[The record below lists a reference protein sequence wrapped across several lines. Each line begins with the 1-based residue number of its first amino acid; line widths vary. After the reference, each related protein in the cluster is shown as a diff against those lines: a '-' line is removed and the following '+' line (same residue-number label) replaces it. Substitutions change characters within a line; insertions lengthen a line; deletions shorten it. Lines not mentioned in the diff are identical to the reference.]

1 MGHNDRGVL
10 DRVGAVYVARIVAPP
25 GDAVAEGAAEGAVAI
40 ETPEGIRTAEVAIG
54 CMVRP
59 QPGDEVSVLLDRT
72 GAAIV
77 QAVLRRPGGGPLT
90 VAAEQGL
97 TLRAGATSLNLHARH
112 GAFLASDRAV
122 ALSSAGLDVRTSR
135 GFAELARLGISM
147 GARTETLMGLSGLGD
162 LILTCNSPKS
172 RNMSLGMALGEGKTL
187 EEVMGARNSVSEG
200 VHSATAVVALA
211 RKYDIEMPI
220 AEAVAAIVTGK
231 AKVDEAIATLLAR
244 PFRSE
249 G

>member
-1 MGHNDRGVL
+1 MRAPRPPSLVSASFSTRPTRSTASPRGPRL
-10 DRVGAVYVARIVAPP
+10 G
-25 GDAVAEGAAEGAVAI
+25 
-40 ETPEGIRTAEVAIG
+40 
-54 CMVRP
+54 
-59 QPGDEVSVLLDRT
+59 
-72 GAAIV
+72 
-77 QAVLRRPGGGPLT
+77 
-90 VAAEQGL
+90 
-97 TLRAGATSLNLHARH
+97 
-112 GAFLASDRAV
+112 
-122 ALSSAGLDVRTSR
+122 ALSALMLGL
-135 GFAELARLGISM
+135 ALG
-147 GARTETLMGLSGLGD
+147 AKPETLAGLSGLGD

-172 RNMSLGMALGEGKTL
+172 RNMSLGLALGEGKTL

-220 AEAVAAIVTGK
+220 AAAVAAIVTGK

>member
-77 QAVLRRPGGGPLT
+77 QAVLRRP
-90 VAAEQGL
+90 EH
-97 TLRAGATSLNLHARH
+97 RRCHAQ
-112 GAFLASDRAV
+112 
-122 ALSSAGLDVRTSR
+122 
-135 GFAELARLGISM
+135 
-147 GARTETLMGLSGLGD
+147 
-162 LILTCNSPKS
+162 LILQ
-172 RNMSLGMALGEGKTL
+172 
-187 EEVMGARNSVSEG
+187 
-200 VHSATAVVALA
+200 
-211 RKYDIEMPI
+211 
-220 AEAVAAIVTGK
+220 
-231 AKVDEAIATLLAR
+231 LLR
-244 PFRSE
+244 RGPPRTWRSQRS
-249 G
+249 

>member
-135 GFAELARLGISM
+135 GFAELGDLLWRAGTAYALVGRLITAADSLVSLAGQLLTRADHAQRS
-147 GARTETLMGLSGLGD
+147 AETLDRVEAPFVEIRG
-162 LILTCNSPKS
+162 
-172 RNMSLGMALGEGKTL
+172 REAASLYGE
-187 EEVMGARNSVSEG
+187 
-200 VHSATAVVALA
+200 SASLNAGEDV
-211 RKYDIEMPI
+211 RI
-220 AEAVAAIVTGK
+220 AGERINIG
-231 AKVDEAIATLLAR
+231 
-244 PFRSE
+244 
-249 G
+249 